1 MENGFGAQQLQE
13 QEQVQILSP
22 RMMQS
27 LRVLQMP
34 STELYDYLMKE
45 LEENPVITFDSIDYA
60 EKCRRNSRCVSGG
73 GDDTALADIIADD
86 NASPIMNLRIQF
98 AMLKPSAEIEHIGY
112 ALIYLLDEN
121 GYLYYDDVERLAQA
135 SKISLDNLKTAID
148 LLHTLEPAGVGAFN
162 PRECI
167 LLQLERKGLKDS
179 DAWKIVQDY
188 LELLGKNQLPQIA
201 KKSGIPLHRVV
212 NAQQLIRTLNPKP
225 LMMEAIHRSSGYIAP
240 DIRIFKKEK
249 SFAVELN
256 QLSAES
262 IIIDDTYS
270 KIYKETD
277 NETVR
282 TFLGENMKKAQWLR
296 DSIRQRCET
305 LMACATQLLK
315 SQTAFF
321 ESGPGYLLPY
331 SRKDM
336 AEQVGRSE
344 STISRALK
352 DKYVECDWGMFP
364 TDYFFPK
371 SSVEAHPMITK
382 ISIES
387 SIQSIISSENR
398 QSPLSD
404 EAIVDTLKTIGISV
418 SRRTVAKYR
427 DELGIPASSR
437 RRVYS

>member
-13 QEQVQILSP
+13 QTQILSP

-60 EKCRRNSRCVSGG
+60 EKCRRNSHYVSGNN
-73 GDDTALADIIADD
+73 DEMALADIIADD
-86 NASPIMNLRIQF
+86 NSSPIVSLRIQYS
-98 AMLKPSAEIEHIGY
+98 MLKPPPAIEHIGY

-135 SKISLDNLKTAID
+135 SNISLDDLKTAID
-148 LLHTLEPAGVGAFN
+148 LLQSLEPAGVGAFN

-167 LLQLERKGLKDS
+167 LLQLERKGLKGS
-179 DAWKIVQDY
+179 DAWKVAQDH

-225 LMMEAIHRSSGYIAP
+225 LMMEAKHRTSEYVAP

-249 SFAVELN
+249 NFAVELN

-262 IIIDDTYS
+262 IIIDDTYA

-277 NETVR
+277 NETVK
-282 TFLGENMKKAQWLR
+282 TFLGDNMKKAQWLR

-315 SQTAFF
+315 SQQAFF
-321 ESGPGYLLPY
+321 EEGPEFLLPY
-331 SRKDM
+331 SRKEM
-336 AEQVGRSE
+336 AEQIGRSE

-352 DKYVECDWGMFP
+352 DKYVECDWGLFP

-371 SSVEAHPMITK
+371 PSVDAHPMITK
-382 ISIES
+382 NTIEG
-387 SIQSIISSENR
+387 SIQIIILGEDR
-398 QSPLSD
+398 QSPMSD
-404 EAIVDTLKTIGISV
+404 EAIVDSLKAMGISV